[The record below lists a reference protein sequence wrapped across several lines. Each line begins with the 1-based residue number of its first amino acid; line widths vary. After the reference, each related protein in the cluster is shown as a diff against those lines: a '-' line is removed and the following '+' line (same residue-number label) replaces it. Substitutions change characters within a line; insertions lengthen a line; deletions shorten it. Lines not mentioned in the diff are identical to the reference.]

1 MTSSKAK
8 GFTIVEVLF
17 VLAIGGLILMMV
29 FLAIPAINRWNNN
42 NKRKA
47 DVSAILQA
55 VSDYRL
61 QNMGG
66 YPLGKNINDLGLNS
80 KLNIYS
86 SLTISTP
93 DTANMPKYIES
104 TTDVTVY
111 NSAKCSN
118 LANPTTSTQLTSSGS
133 RDIVVLY
140 ALDIGGSAGRPM
152 CREL

>member
-1 MTSSKAK
+1 MRSSKAK

-61 QNMGG
+61 QNMGNFPSLG
-66 YPLGKNINDLGLNS
+66 SPLTLPALK
-80 KLNIYS
+80 IYQ
-86 SLTISTP
+86 
-93 DTANMPKYIES
+93 N
-104 TTDVTVY
+104 TDVTVRSFQTGDPNPVTDASKVY
-111 NSAKCSN
+111 ALNNAICDSSN
-118 LANPTTSTQLTSSGS
+118 PGKYTTGGS
-133 RDIVVLY
+133 RDIVAIY
-140 ALDIGGSAGRPM
+140 ALEPTISQ
-152 CREL
+152 CRQL